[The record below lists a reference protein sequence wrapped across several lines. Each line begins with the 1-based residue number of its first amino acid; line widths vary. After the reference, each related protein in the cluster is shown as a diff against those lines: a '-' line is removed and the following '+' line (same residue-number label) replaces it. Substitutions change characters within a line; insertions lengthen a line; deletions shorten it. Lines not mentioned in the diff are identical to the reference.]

1 MHQRTIHSSTS
12 ALSRRIL
19 ALAALSALGWGAGG
33 CNGDALNLGEDDA
46 VLDEVDDDG
55 SCNVDP
61 ASVSVFAATQAEID
75 ALSGCREL
83 PGNLFINVSDADADS
98 FTLQPLSKLE
108 AVHGTLS
115 IVGPLGS
122 LAGLESVQRVAG
134 LDLRYLRVRDLTA
147 LRGLTTVIREPNQ
160 ARVGGLI
167 SLQECRQLSDLSGF
181 ENVTV
186 WSTLS
191 LSTMDELRTL
201 DGLHVPPRA
210 EAVDISAA
218 PQLSDAS
225 ALAPLEEIGSLIL
238 SGTAIPNLAGYQLR
252 TAEYISLGQNRAL
265 TDLDGLSNLQVIGA
279 LDIEGNE
286 ALQRIELPALD
297 DYDRIT
303 IIANAVLQTVP
314 LYLASSGEYV
324 APSGGGGEVAFV
336 RPSRQLFEVGHN
348 PQLTSIMLSAAF
360 TDVQHVAFYDNA
372 SLTSIDLANLYQA
385 DTLWVRDNPVLASVD
400 AGALRRVVDL
410 GVTNNPALS
419 VSAFANV
426 QTFTRDMAGNLD
438 EPAP

>member
-122 LAGLESVQRVAG
+122 LAG
-134 LDLRYLRVRDLTA
+134 RDLTA